1 MTVIAGDGIFL
12 TQTYKENKMSMMSEN
27 VDQLFTALAKA
38 QAEFTVAEYNK
49 TNPHFKS
56 KFADLQSYFAA
67 SRAPLAKNGLCV
79 IQTISEQEGKPVLIT
94 LLAHASGQWIKSVMH
109 INATKND
116 MQGFGSALSYSKR
129 YSLGAILGLA
139 SGEEDDD
146 GTEAVEEAKYVAKPA
161 PYIAPVSKP
170 EPKPK
175 PPEECITKEQLT
187 EFEIYWK
194 QCSEEHRK
202 TYTKILVNAPN
213 NAKSLAEMPKN
224 IYEKFL
230 ELAKINAQLMQHKKD
245 KEKENGQD
253 TDHE

>member
-1 MTVIAGDGIFL
+1 
-12 TQTYKENKMSMMSEN
+12 MMSEQ

-38 QAEFTVAEYNK
+38 QAEFTIAEYNK

-109 INATKND
+109 INAIKND
-116 MQGFGSALSYSKR
+116 MQGFGSALSYAKR

-146 GTEAVEEAKYVAKPA
+146 GEDSGVEEAKYVAKPA
-161 PYIAPVSKP
+161 PYVAPKIESKP
-170 EPKPK
+170 KTELKPH
-175 PPEECITKEQLT
+175 PPEECITAEQLA
-187 EFEIYWK
+187 EFKKLWDL
-194 QCSEEHRK
+194 CSNDYKK
-202 TYTKILVNAPN
+202 TRSKILKNEPHRVIN
-213 NAKSLAEMPKN
+213 SLAEIPKN
-224 IYEKFL
+224 IYQTEL
-230 ELAKINAQLMQHKKD
+230 EMAKLNAQLNQHKK
-245 KEKENGQD
+245 EKEDGQD
-253 TDHE
+253 THNE